1 MESKEAVEVLREEIP
16 RLKACWDNHHINNF
30 DYKDLYDIGVAC
42 EKALLALEENFKLE
56 IMTQDEV
63 KAHIKLC
70 EGKHRQQVAYSSYH
84 DALTQVCFDCKK
96 IRTNGDF
103 K

>member
-1 MESKEAVEVLREEIP
+1 MSKEAVEVLREEIP

-42 EKALLALEENFKLE
+42 EKALLALERLDRLE
-56 IMTQDEV
+56 KWRSDEYEDCFNT
-63 KAHIKLC
+63 INC
-70 EGKHRQQVAYSSYH
+70 EG
-84 DALTQVCFDCKK
+84 FPKK
-96 IRTNGDF
+96 VLKYGYGEKVKFLEKLNEVLQNG